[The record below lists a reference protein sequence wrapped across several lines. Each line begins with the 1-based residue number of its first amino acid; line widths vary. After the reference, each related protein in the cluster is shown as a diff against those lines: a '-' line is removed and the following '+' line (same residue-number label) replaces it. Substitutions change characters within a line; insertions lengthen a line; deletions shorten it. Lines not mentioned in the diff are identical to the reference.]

1 MSIVAHTLGD
11 MYTEGSGLKAVPIV
25 GAEER
30 HIVGL
35 IAAYREPYT
44 PVLNALIEQARKVSW
59 I

>member
-1 MSIVAHTLGD
+1 